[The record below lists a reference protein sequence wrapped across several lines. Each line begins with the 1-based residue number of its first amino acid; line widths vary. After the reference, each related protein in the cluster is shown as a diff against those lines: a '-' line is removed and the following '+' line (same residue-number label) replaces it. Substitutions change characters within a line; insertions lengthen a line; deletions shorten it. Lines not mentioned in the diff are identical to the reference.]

1 MTTPTSTPAGQFGVY
16 TVQMG
21 GCAACGQSVAALRAP
36 IYASGLAARGVRF
49 VQSPRHADIVILT
62 GALTH
67 AGLDPLKELLAGV
80 PEPHALVA
88 VGDCAITGGVFQGSP
103 DLVPIPAEA
112 LDVHVEIAGCP
123 PAPEAILAALAE
135 ATALLAQRETPAEPE
150 TERQSADDETHDD
163 SDNEREGR
171 DA

>member
-1 MTTPTSTPAGQFGVY
+1 MTTPTSPSTGQFGVY

-21 GCAACGQSVAALRAP
+21 GCVACGQSVAALRSP
-36 IYASGLAARGVRF
+36 IYATKLAARGVRF

-62 GALTH
+62 GTLTS

-88 VGDCAITGGVFQGSP
+88 VGDCAITGGVFEGSA
-103 DLVPIPAEA
+103 DLVPSPAEA

-123 PAPEAILAALAE
+123 PAPDAILAALAE
-135 ATALLAQRETPAEPE
+135 ATALLTQREAP
-150 TERQSADDETHDD
+150 ADDQAKQQPADDDTHDD
-163 SDNEREGR
+163 SDDEMEGR

>member
-1 MTTPTSTPAGQFGVY
+1 MTTSAPTRTGQFGVY

-36 IYASGLAARGVRF
+36 AYATKLAAQGVSF
-49 VQSPRHADIVILT
+49 VQSPRHADIVVLT
-62 GALTH
+62 GTLTTT
-67 AGLDPLKELLAGV
+67 GLDALRTLLSGV

-88 VGDCAITGGVFQGSP
+88 VGDCAITGGVFEDSP
-103 DLVPIPAEA
+103 ELVPSPAEA
-112 LDVHVEIAGCP
+112 LDVHVEIAGDP

-135 ATALLAQRETPAEPE
+135 AATLLTQRGTSTNEEPE
-150 TERQSADDETHDD
+150 QQSTDDDTDDERDD
-163 SDNEREGR
+163 EMEGR